1 MTATRITDKHLAL
14 MRHLVSLVCAL
25 SVLHFAHPAPADEA
39 VDSGWVDFD
48 PSEINEVHDYE
59 RISYK
64 HIKISENP
72 AIQTKAL
79 RVLKVEVEATNKTE
93 ANMFF
98 DLGII
103 GVSAE
108 GATLFVFNLSP
119 TLSRISAKATTKLR
133 ESRYVLPG
141 TLDKV
146 AKYRVRFLGFK

>member
-1 MTATRITDKHLAL
+1 MTKTRNTHKHLAL
-14 MRHLVSLVCAL
+14 MRHLLSMVCAL

-39 VDSGWVDFD
+39 VDSGWIEFD
-48 PSEINEVHDYE
+48 PSELNGAHDYE

-93 ANMFF
+93 TNMFF

-119 TLSRISAKATTKLR
+119 TLSRISAKATT
-133 ESRYVLPG
+133 
-141 TLDKV
+141 
-146 AKYRVRFLGFK
+146 

>member
-1 MTATRITDKHLAL
+1 MTATRITHKHLAL
-14 MRHLVSLVCAL
+14 MRHLLSMGCAL

-39 VDSGWVDFD
+39 VDSGWIEFD
-48 PSEINEVHDYE
+48 PSELNGAHDYE

-93 ANMFF
+93 TNMFF

-108 GATLFVFNLSP
+108 GALAVARLLRRAPQTIEW
-119 TLSRISAKATTKLR
+119 SRGR
-133 ESRYVLPG
+133 SRRSGIPG
-141 TLDKV
+141 
-146 AKYRVRFLGFK
+146 APPPP

>member
-1 MTATRITDKHLAL
+1 MTKTRNTHKHLAL
-14 MRHLVSLVCAL
+14 MKRLLSMVCAL

-39 VDSGWVDFD
+39 VDSGWIEFD
-48 PSEINEVHDYE
+48 PSELNGAHDYE

-93 ANMFF
+93 TNMFF

-119 TLSRISAKATTKLR
+119 TLSRISAKATTTLR
-133 ESRYVLPG
+133 GSRYVLPG
-141 TLDKV
+141 TLEKV
-146 AKYRVRFLGFK
+146 AKYRVRFLGFR